1 MSFEL
6 FVARR
11 YLTARQKQAFISVI
25 SLISVLGVGL
35 GVASLIVV
43 VGVMHGFSTELRD
56 KILGI
61 NAHMVAAVAGGAMH
75 DYRELMGKAEA
86 VPGVLGATP
95 FVYTEVMLSSPRGVK
110 GVVLR
115 GVDPASAGKVLA
127 LPKEMIV
134 GSLDDLEIPGPF
146 PGIVLGR
153 ELADRLGL
161 IVGETVN
168 LMSPAGKESAAGFS
182 PKVKTFVLR
191 GLFKSGMYEYD
202 STLAY
207 VTIPAAQELLGF
219 KRDIATG
226 LELKVADVD
235 AVDTLAPKVRT
246 ALGGP
251 PLFVRTWIDMNGNLF
266 KALHLEKTA
275 MFVILVMIVVVGC
288 FSIITTLIMLVME
301 KTRDIA
307 ILMSMG
313 ATPAAIRK
321 IFMLQGIIIGVV
333 GTALGYVL
341 GLGVALALEK
351 YQFIKIPGDVYPMD
365 HLPVRLDWPDMI
377 IIGITALALCFL
389 ATMYPARQA
398 ARLSPVEALRH
409 D

>member
-235 AVDTLAPKVRT
+235 AVDTLAPKIRT

-321 IFMLQGIIIGVV
+321 IFMLQGVIIGVV